1 MAPPAILSG
10 LCVPTDSKF
19 QAGVCQLCFCFFV
32 GVCVCV
38 CATVW
43 ALWGALCDTVVS
55 GLIVTVMYVKS
66 PDFYSRLSVPR
77 LVARIHT
84 LPKLHR
90 DLAGVGKEVV
100 AIKATDTI
108 TGATCAASRLPTG
121 VLRLLA
127 AHSCARA

>member
-1 MAPPAILSG
+1 MFL
-10 LCVPTDSKF
+10 F
-19 QAGVCQLCFCFFV
+19 FC
-32 GVCVCV
+32 GCVCVCV

-84 LPKLHR
+84 LPKLLHR

>member
-1 MAPPAILSG
+1 
-10 LCVPTDSKF
+10 
-19 QAGVCQLCFCFFV
+19 
-32 GVCVCV
+32 
-38 CATVW
+38 
-43 ALWGALCDTVVS
+43 
-55 GLIVTVMYVKS
+55 MYVKS
-66 PDFYSRLSVPR
+66 PDFYSGLSVPR